1 MGDTTKR
8 RASELEVMVCQ
19 YLNQL
24 REEGSTNSL
33 YIEENNEM
41 FGAVPYI
48 ATIFGIDRPE
58 AKRLVLIWMDNFND
72 KGDYKWIY

>member
-8 RASELEVMVCQ
+8 RASEHEVMVCE

-24 REEGSTNSL
+24 RAEGSTN
-33 YIEENNEM
+33 M

-58 AKRLVLIWMDNFND
+58 AKKLLVIWMNNYNE

>member
-1 MGDTTKR
+1 MGDVTKR
-8 RASELEVMVCQ
+8 RASELEVMVCE

-24 REEGSTNSL
+24 RAEGSMNSL
-33 YIEENNEM
+33 YIEENPEM

-58 AKRLVLIWMDNFND
+58 AKRLVLIWMDNFNE
-72 KGDYKWIY
+72 KGEYQWIY